1 MAVILIVED
10 EAQVLMLAV
19 SYLQEH
25 GHRTLSASTVEQA
38 MAVLD
43 RTDHVDL
50 LFTNIVLKDDHQ
62 GGLELAKQAVERK
75 PDLKVLYVTGQTV
88 TDGMRS
94 LFVKDAAVLTK
105 PYTVDQLQA
114 SLVVHFG
121 IRPKPARSNGSTP
134 K

>member
-10 EAQVLMLAV
+10 EAQVLMLAE

-50 LFTNIVLKDDHQ
+50 LFTDIVLKDDHQ

-114 SLVVHFG
+114 SLVVHFAIG
-121 IRPKPARSNGSTP
+121 PKPARSNGSTP